1 MRVRVRLLGSLRQP
15 EAAKEANYDVL
26 QSAAVSSLIKII
38 ISEYPKLEGVLDG
51 VGNLVMLNGV
61 EIDNLE
67 GLATILNEG
76 AEVVFVPVTHGGR

>member
-15 EAAKEANYDVL
+15 GAAKEANYDVL
-26 QSAAVSSLIKII
+26 QSAAVSSLIKIL

>member
-15 EAAKEANYDVL
+15 EAAKEANYDVS
-26 QSAAVSSLIKII
+26 QGAPVSSLIKKIS
-38 ISEYPKLEGVLDG
+38 SEYPRLEDVLDG

-61 EIDNLE
+61 EIGNLE

>member
-15 EAAKEANYDVL
+15 GAAKEANYDVS
-26 QSAAVSSLIKII
+26 QGAPVSSLIKKI
-38 ISEYPKLEGVLDG
+38 ISVYPKLEGVLDG

>member
-15 EAAKEANYDVL
+15 GTAKETNYDMS
-26 QSAAVSSLIKII
+26 QGAPVSSLIKKI
-38 ISEYPKLEGVLDG
+38 ISEYPRLEDVLDG

-61 EIDNLE
+61 EIGNLE

>member
-15 EAAKEANYDVL
+15 GTAKEANYDVL

-61 EIDNLE
+61 EIGNLE